1 MRKFLVCF
9 VLLGIQPIVAQN
21 LDLDEAILLAKTNNR
36 TMQNAEADM
45 TIARQ
50 KQWETIAIGLPQVSL
65 SAGYSNALKQP
76 VSLIPAEFFGGKPG
90 TFNEVVF
97 GTEQRADAGLRLE
110 QLIFDGSYLV
120 GLQASKIFLRISEQ
134 AYIKT
139 EQAITQA
146 TVEAYINALLANAQ
160 IELIEQNL
168 VRAQQNLDE
177 ISQVFVNGLTEEENV
192 QQLQLAVSA
201 LTSSLTYS
209 KQMALVAK
217 NVLRYILGMEL
228 DEPLT
233 LTSTLEGL
241 ALKSQNPQQE
251 TLSIQDNIDYQMAE
265 NSIRSKELLLK
276 LERFKSLPR
285 ISAYLSGGYDGYNQ
299 SFEFTQPD
307 QDWFGR
313 ASFGLNFNL
322 PVFSSFQSRAK
333 RQQAKL
339 ALEQAKNKAE
349 DIAQELYLKES
360 QLRNE
365 VQFNL
370 QQVQS
375 TANNLNLATDI
386 ERKNQ
391 IKFKEGLVSSFTLR
405 QAQTQLYNA
414 QKEYLTAMQNLVV
427 SKTKL
432 SLLLNPVSPNN
443 K

>member
-276 LERFKSLPR
+276 LERLNHCP
-285 ISAYLSGGYDGYNQ
+285 
-299 SFEFTQPD
+299 EF
-307 QDWFGR
+307 R
-313 ASFGLNFNL
+313 H
-322 PVFSSFQSRAK
+322 
-333 RQQAKL
+333 
-339 ALEQAKNKAE
+339 
-349 DIAQELYLKES
+349 I
-360 QLRNE
+360 
-365 VQFNL
+365 
-370 QQVQS
+370 
-375 TANNLNLATDI
+375 
-386 ERKNQ
+386 
-391 IKFKEGLVSSFTLR
+391 
-405 QAQTQLYNA
+405 
-414 QKEYLTAMQNLVV
+414 
-427 SKTKL
+427 
-432 SLLLNPVSPNN
+432 
-443 K
+443 